1 MCVCVCVCVIKKKDY
16 STQSSQ
22 VVSNPSTNRARRGLT
37 SLIGREVVL
46 SSWYG
51 RNQYSFLLFYFLLH
65 SLKKEKKK
73 ESLLHTLTHSHTH
86 TFFPFLCASVVI
98 KLKIAFFHR
107 WKGENSRENKK
118 KHKRRRWHK
127 QSTTRRH
134 TMNKWTIKQIS
145 KHTDRHVCMCAYSL
159 QRPHS
164 EKRRCFSKEKLWF
177 WSEYMILMVL
187 FVATELNSPCYFFF
201 SYGYLIVVCY
211 WFCVIAYLLCFVLP
225 FFFFSSFFFARSL
238 VHRISAAS
246 PLSK

>member
-1 MCVCVCVCVIKKKDY
+1 M
-16 STQSSQ
+16 
-22 VVSNPSTNRARRGLT
+22 
-37 SLIGREVVL
+37 VL

-51 RNQYSFLLFYFLLH
+51 RNQYYFLLFYFLLH

-159 QRPHS
+159 QRPHR
-164 EKRRCFSKEKLWF
+164 EKKRCFSKEKLWF

-201 SYGYLIVVCY
+201 LIWLFNCCLLLVLCY
-211 WFCVIAYLLCFVLP
+211 CLFALLCFTFLLL
-225 FFFFSSFFFARSL
+225 FFFLFCSFTRSQNFGSIAT
-238 VHRISAAS
+238 V
-246 PLSK
+246 